1 MSQEKIT
8 RFRRRFDSLYWQQ
21 FLLTA
26 GMVLLT
32 LLLLGVSFYALSYN
46 DTVSERRSE
55 MRQHAELIAN
65 MSGDYL
71 ASDGQTASPS
81 LQNLIAL
88 AAGLTKAD
96 FLLCNDQG
104 YALLTSD
111 QRLGGQ
117 VVSVP
122 QEIQDAV
129 FGDKGFYQGR
139 SSIGGAYDIRQFV
152 VAVPV
157 TQEDG
162 GTAGMVLAVMDARSL
177 MSMWRSFIGLFFM
190 TSAIILLIS
199 FVASSLTSMRQIQPI
214 REMVQATRSYAA
226 GNFDVRMQDTGR
238 SDEIG
243 ELAAS
248 FNNMADSLAETE
260 RQRSEF
266 IANISHE
273 LKTPMT
279 TIAWFIDG
287 ILDGTIPKEQED
299 KYLHIVSDEVKR
311 LSRLVKSML
320 DLSRIDSGE
329 MQLHPTNFDITNTI
343 VTTLLTFEQKIDE
356 KGIEIRGLEEAR
368 PQMVLGDQDLLHQ
381 VVYNLIENAVKFTND
396 GGAISVQVSDSI
408 DRTTVVIENTGPGIA
423 PEDLPMIF
431 ERFYKTDKSRSRDKN
446 GMGLG
451 LYIVRT
457 ILKLH
462 GGDIAVSS
470 AVGQFC
476 RFEFYIPKPQEAPKL
491 KDTGSFKLKD
501 ASYRSKAKE
510 KKATKAEKQEREEPE
525 RSKEDDGRPEE

>member
-32 LLLLGVSFYALSYN
+32 LFLLGVSFYALSYN

-162 GTAGMVLAVMDARSL
+162 GTVGMVLAVMDARSL

-260 RQRSEF
+260 HQRSEF

-279 TIAWFIDG
+279 TIAGYTDG
-287 ILDGTIPKEQED
+287 ILDGTIPPEKERQ
-299 KYLHIVSDEVKR
+299 YLQIISDESRR
-311 LSRLVKSML
+311 LSRLVRRML
-320 DLSRIDSGE
+320 DISQIQNKEMKKEEFDLCESARIALLSME
-329 MQLHPTNFDITNTI
+329 KKIT
-343 VTTLLTFEQKIDE
+343 D
-356 KGIEIRGLEEAR
+356 RGLDVDAEIPEDSV
-368 PQMVLGDQDLLHQ
+368 MVQGDRDLITQ
-381 VVYNLIENAVKFTND
+381 VIYNLLENAAKFATPGSQLYLGLAVN
-396 GGAISVQVSDSI
+396 GEKAYV
-408 DRTTVVIENTGPGIA
+408 TVRNLGSTIPAEEIP
-423 PEDLPMIF
+423 LLF
-431 ERFYKTDKSRSRDKN
+431 ERFHKSDKSRSEDKD
-446 GMGLG
+446 GYGLG
-451 LYIVRT
+451 LYIVKT
-457 ILKLH
+457 ILAQHKEQITVTSQDGVTAFTFTMQMAH
-462 GGDIAVSS
+462 G
-470 AVGQFC
+470 
-476 RFEFYIPKPQEAPKL
+476 AP
-491 KDTGSFKLKD
+491 
-501 ASYRSKAKE
+501 
-510 KKATKAEKQEREEPE
+510 REVL
-525 RSKEDDGRPEE
+525 